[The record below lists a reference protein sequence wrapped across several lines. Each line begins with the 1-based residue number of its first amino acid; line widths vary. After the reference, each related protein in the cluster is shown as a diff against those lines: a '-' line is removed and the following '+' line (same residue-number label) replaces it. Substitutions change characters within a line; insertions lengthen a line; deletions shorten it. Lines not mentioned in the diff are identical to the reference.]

1 MDNDRPSLDAIYLNA
16 VCPDKNGTYHPCP
29 WLSVFDNRFHMHSTV
44 PVIAVFTK
52 YDDFKL
58 TIGIDMEDKD
68 PTDVD
73 AEVERVFKEQYLT
86 LVEGAWKHVRLE
98 SESLITILF
107 FILPIMYQ
115 TCTRMANAV
124 MTLSRRQLMFCRMIQ
139 SL

>member
-1 MDNDRPSLDAIYLNA
+1 
-16 VCPDKNGTYHPCP
+16 
-29 WLSVFDNRFHMHSTV
+29 MHSTV